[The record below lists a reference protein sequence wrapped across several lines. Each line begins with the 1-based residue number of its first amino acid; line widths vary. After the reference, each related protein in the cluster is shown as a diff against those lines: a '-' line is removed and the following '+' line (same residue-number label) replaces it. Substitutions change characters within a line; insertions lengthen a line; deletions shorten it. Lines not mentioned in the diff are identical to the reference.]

1 MNRDRAIMPILF
13 GILFLVMMG
22 FGMIIPIMPYYAKDL
37 GGERWWGV
45 IVATYSAM
53 QFFFAPFWGHMSD
66 RIGRKPVIMLGLAGY
81 ALSFVLNGLA
91 QSVAMLFI
99 ARTLAGILS
108 SATLPTTMA
117 VVADITRPEERA
129 RRMGLLGAAMGLGMI
144 FGPGIGG
151 FLRAASNLHFPFFF
165 AAGLALI
172 NLAFVFAM
180 LPETRK
186 EGGPARPHQVLGN
199 FQGALA
205 GHLRP
210 LYLTTF
216 VLTFATA
223 GLETTFAYLLADRLH
238 LATAELQMA
247 EVFVAMGLI
256 TVLVQG
262 GLIGPLT
269 RRFGEE
275 RVMQAGLLASAG
287 GFAAI
292 IATHS
297 LTGAIVY
304 AGIYGVGTALVRPS
318 VTALISRR
326 ATVGQGVAIGS
337 MDSFDSLGRIAG
349 PVLANWSYH
358 AISSAAPYVIGALVN
373 LGAMGYYTLQQ
384 LRAAGPQLE
393 N

>member
-1 MNRDRAIMPILF
+1 MPILF

-22 FGMIIPIMPYYAKDL
+22 FGIIIPIMPYYAKDL
-37 GGERWWGV
+37 GGERWWGI
-45 IVATYSAM
+45 IVASYSAM
-53 QFFFAPFWGHMSD
+53 QFFFSPFWGHLSD
-66 RIGRKPVIMLGLAGY
+66 RIGRKPVIMIGLTGY

-108 SATLPTTMA
+108 SATLPTAMA
-117 VVADITRPEERA
+117 VVADITRPEQRA
-129 RRMGLLGAAMGLGMI
+129 GRMGVLGAAMGLGMI

-151 FLRAASNLHFPFFF
+151 FLRAASNIHFPFFF
-165 AAGLALI
+165 SAGLALV
-172 NLAFVFAM
+172 NLALVFTL

-186 EGGPARPHQVLGN
+186 GGDPARAHRVLGN
-199 FQGALA
+199 LQGALA
-205 GHLRP
+205 GPLRP

-262 GLIGPLT
+262 GLISPLIK
-269 RRFGEE
+269 RFGEE
-275 RVMQAGLLASAG
+275 RVMQAGLLASAA

-297 LTGAIVY
+297 LAGAIVY
-304 AGIYGVGTALVRPS
+304 GGIYGVGTALVRPS

-337 MDSFDSLGRIAG
+337 MDSFDSLGRITG
-349 PVLANWSYH
+349 PVIANWSYH
-358 AISSAAPYVIGALVN
+358 AVGSAAPYVVGALVN
-373 LGAMGYYTLQQ
+373 LGAMGYYA
-384 LRAAGPQLE
+384 LRQVRQAEPQLGS
-393 N
+393 